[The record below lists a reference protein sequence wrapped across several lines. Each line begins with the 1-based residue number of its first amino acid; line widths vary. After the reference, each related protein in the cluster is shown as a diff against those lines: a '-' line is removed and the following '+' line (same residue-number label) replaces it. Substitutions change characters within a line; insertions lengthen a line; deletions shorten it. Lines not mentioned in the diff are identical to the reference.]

1 MSQIKK
7 VLILMKLDFK
17 KAFDK
22 VEHNVIF
29 EVMRY
34 KGFPVR
40 WIKGIMSSCT
50 SLVLFF
56 QDRASHISH

>member
-1 MSQIKK
+1 
-7 VLILMKLDFK
+7 MKLDFK

-50 SLVLFF
+50 SLILFF